1 MPRLPA
7 AGCPG
12 ISSFLP
18 SAFLMC
24 FFFFLNLCF
33 FCHAQM
39 KTDFEI
45 LIFFDDGKALF
56 PAVPLAVLSVLNRR
70 NTGDAAVTLPIA
82 YSRAGYH
89 CG

>member
-1 MPRLPA
+1 
-7 AGCPG
+7 
-12 ISSFLP
+12 
-18 SAFLMC
+18 
-24 FFFFLNLCF
+24 
-33 FCHAQM
+33 M

-82 YSRAGYH
+82 YPRAGYH